1 MDQITDF
8 PVLLINAKD
17 DPVIPWRFVENIMTN
32 HSRINNKAIGL
43 IPEHGGHLAFF
54 EGCCCAKQ
62 RVSWLD
68 KVSVLHA
75 RSIASTQSAD

>member
-17 DPVIPWRFVENIMTN
+17 DPVIPYRIVENIMTN

-43 IPEHGGHLAFF
+43 MPQHGGHLAFF
-54 EGCCCAKQ
+54 EGYCCAKQ
-62 RVSWLD
+62 RVSWVD

-75 RSIASTQSAD
+75 RSLASI